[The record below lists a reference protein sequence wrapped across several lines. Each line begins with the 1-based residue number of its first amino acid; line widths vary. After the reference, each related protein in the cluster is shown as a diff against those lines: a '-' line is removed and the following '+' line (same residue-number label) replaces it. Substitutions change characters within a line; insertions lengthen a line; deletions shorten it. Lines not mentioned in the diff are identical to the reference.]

1 MILDT
6 LKKQYDGQK
15 INDIESTVTRYHDL
29 SAANRKDFILGLYYL
44 DRTKRYKENKVY
56 KNATFEKYIG
66 NLYSLKRATYDKE
79 RFAFIAHPEA
89 AEKYGPGLVARIKD
103 DCGADRVVDV
113 VKKIE
118 DAKDIGTIDKIIV
131 KNAKKQPEPK
141 NADTKSEPPKK
152 VLERENANQVKTIA
166 DYLKTIHEQDEQIQK
181 LTDTVEK
188 LKAENATLKA
198 ENATLKAENARYKSD
213 IGNIASNNSIMAFIT
228 GLKPTVAQ
236 HGMHA

>member
-15 INDIESTVTRYHDL
+15 INDIESTVTMYHDL

-44 DRTKRYKENKVY
+44 DRTKRFKENKVY
-56 KNATFEKYIG
+56 RNATFEKYIG

-103 DCGADRVVDV
+103 DCGADKVVDV

-141 NADTKSEPPKK
+141 KAETKSEPPKK

-166 DYLKTIHEQDEQIQK
+166 DYLKTIQEQDEQIQK
-181 LTDTVEK
+181 NLKTIIE
-188 LKAENATLKA
+188 LKAENASLKA
-198 ENATLKAENARYKSD
+198 ENDYLKSEKNKYKDYANQIFVNPLFTELANEYRTNA
-213 IGNIASNNSIMAFIT
+213 
-228 GLKPTVAQ
+228 
-236 HGMHA
+236 